1 MDSQCVSILP
11 RVCGVLLVSGS
22 SLPDDTSLEKLLDWF
37 TTIAQ
42 TGTSLLEACPCL
54 VDFVS
59 KVAFNYTSG
68 SSILSFTLKLTGLIG
83 ASEDGFKVLKECSVL
98 KLVFNPQHWQ
108 EAGLWEDPCL
118 RIGWI
123 QGLKMILKHSEA
135 LSFFAQ
141 ADLIEPLLQL
151 QTDSSLFVASAANQT
166 LAQVLLLCQSPSS
179 VGHNGSKNRD
189 LEHNS
194 ASMETTQNYSGII
207 TKVSD
212 YLNKSVVLKEISQL
226 PGSQQILRLLA
237 LLLVRVGPPLRD
249 TLLLAVINSLEELV
263 TTSCSQLTVPLLDVI
278 LAANS
283 GLRDDCVPK
292 QRLIRL
298 LWVMLN
304 MKKPVDVMQAAAA
317 VLRSHQSDPALSAHS
332 ARVLLLPL
340 DIVTGVSLLDENST
354 GEQTTLVCFY
364 MCNKCLL
371 TPFKSMLSNP
381 AEEELRILI
390 TEQLKRKSC
399 ISMICVCLSNIP
411 QITLMASDCLPCPQ
425 RLIVTAVLLLLR
437 LCCVDSS
444 SSSAGCVEVVRF
456 ITGNSK
462 VQKCALEALLVLS
475 KSPGVKMVL
484 VEVFK
489 VLTEYLNS
497 HSSDPSV
504 LQKSYQAVIKW
515 VRVCPDL
522 SCITDQLREGF
533 IQAVRKRACDTR
545 WEARDSTV
553 EFLGHLVGA
562 PSCWAF
568 TEQEMEPSDVLL
580 GGCSFTVPLLKEA
593 LQDPESYVRASSIS
607 ALAQTLTPSW
617 QDGTALTQEQEDIV
631 TQLQEVLFQDSEG
644 FARRAAVKY
653 FIAWFS
659 ACSSPSSCWLLMQSV
674 PTVLSQGVADLDWEV
689 KLHTLELAELVL
701 DRAFSDPSPSHP
713 YAVMSDQDHRLP
725 IAGQQSD
732 LLSSLKNLVD
742 WGVVSAL
749 LCGVVDCDRPVA
761 LKACQLLLKL
771 RGIVCPV
778 MDNTADTRVFCQ
790 LAGASVMQQV
800 RKIQE
805 MGKDTCVVS
814 EACSEAD
821 KEGICASVDPECVSV
836 CEVLRVLDLDEK
848 LSILTQSSDHIYN
861 SPLSLLQDILTAAAA
876 SSPPGQD
883 PRQELVMDCY

>member
-59 KVAFNYTSG
+59 KVAFDYTSG

-83 ASEDGFKVLKECSVL
+83 ASEDGFKVLKVQL
-98 KLVFNPQHWQ
+98 KNPNSPQP
-108 EAGLWEDPCL
+108 GLWEDPCL

-166 LAQVLLLCQSPSS
+166 LAQVLVLCQSPSS

-194 ASMETTQNYSGII
+194 LSMESTQNYSGII

-237 LLLVRVGPPLRD
+237 MLLEHQL
-249 TLLLAVINSLEELV
+249 SLFHVE
-263 TTSCSQLTVPLLDVI
+263 TVI
-278 LAANS
+278 LGS
-283 GLRDDCVPK
+283 VP
-292 QRLIRL
+292 
-298 LWVMLN
+298 
-304 MKKPVDVMQAAAA
+304 
-317 VLRSHQSDPALSAHS
+317 
-332 ARVLLLPL
+332 
-340 DIVTGVSLLDENST
+340 
-354 GEQTTLVCFY
+354 
-364 MCNKCLL
+364 
-371 TPFKSMLSNP
+371 
-381 AEEELRILI
+381 
-390 TEQLKRKSC
+390 
-399 ISMICVCLSNIP
+399 P
-411 QITLMASDCLPCPQ
+411 QASDCLPCPQ
-425 RLIVTAVLLLLR
+425 RLIVTAILLLLR

-475 KSPGVKMVL
+475 KSPGKTL
-484 VEVFK
+484 TLPNTAKHPTSLPCHSVFK
-489 VLTEYLNS
+489 LVGDLTGKAATGRY
-497 HSSDPSV
+497 SSWIWPCVTGSMCR
-504 LQKSYQAVIKW
+504 QIGS
-515 VRVCPDL
+515 PL
-522 SCITDQLREGF
+522 SSLLGF

-580 GGCSFTVPLLKEA
+580 GGRSFTVPLLKEA

-617 QDGTALTQEQEDIV
+617 QDGTALTQEQVGRNNI
-631 TQLQEVLFQDSEG
+631 LFQDSEG

-771 RGIVCPV
+771 RGIVCP
-778 MDNTADTRVFCQ
+778 
-790 LAGASVMQQV
+790 
-800 RKIQE
+800 E

>member
-37 TTIAQ
+37 TTVAQ
-42 TGTSLLEACPCL
+42 TGPSLLEACPCL

-59 KVAFNYTSG
+59 KVAFNYASG

-123 QGLKMILKHSEA
+123 QGLKMILQHSEA

-151 QTDSSLFVASAANQT
+151 QTDPSLFVASAANQT
-166 LAQVLLLCQSPSS
+166 LAQVLLLCQSLSS

-194 ASMETTQNYSGII
+194 VSMETTQNYSGII
-207 TKVSD
+207 TKVSE

-237 LLLVRVGPPLRD
+237 MLLVRVGPPLRD
-249 TLLLAVINSLEELV
+249 TLLLAVMNSLEELV

-298 LWVMLN
+298 LWAMLN
-304 MKKPVDVMQAAAA
+304 MKKPDDVMQAAAA

-354 GEQTTLVCFY
+354 EG
-364 MCNKCLL
+364 
-371 TPFKSMLSNP
+371 
-381 AEEELRILI
+381 ELRILI

-411 QITLMASDCLPCPQ
+411 QITLMASDRLPCPQ

-444 SSSAGCVEVVRF
+444 SSSPGCVEVVRF

-497 HSSDPSV
+497 PSSDPSV
-504 LQKSYQAVIKW
+504 LQKSYQVVIKW
-515 VRVCPDL
+515 VGVCPDL

-553 EFLGHLVGA
+553 EFLGHLVEV
-562 PSCWAF
+562 PSCWTF
-568 TEQEMEPSDVLL
+568 TEQETEPLDVLL
-580 GGCSFTVPLLKEA
+580 GGRRFTVPLLKEA

-607 ALAQTLTPSW
+607 ALAQTLAPSW

-631 TQLQEVLFQDSEG
+631 AQLQEVLFQDSEG

-653 FIAWFS
+653 FTAWFS
-659 ACSSPSSCWLLMQSV
+659 ACSSPSSCWLLMQSM

-689 KLHTLELAELVL
+689 KLHTLELAELLL
-701 DRAFSDPSPSHP
+701 DRAFPDPSPSHS

-725 IAGQQSD
+725 IAGH
-732 LLSSLKNLVD
+732 
-742 WGVVSAL
+742 
-749 LCGVVDCDRPVA
+749 P
-761 LKACQLLLKL
+761 
-771 RGIVCPV
+771 
-778 MDNTADTRVFCQ
+778 
-790 LAGASVMQQV
+790 
-800 RKIQE
+800 
-805 MGKDTCVVS
+805 
-814 EACSEAD
+814 
-821 KEGICASVDPECVSV
+821 
-836 CEVLRVLDLDEK
+836 
-848 LSILTQSSDHIYN
+848 N
-861 SPLSLLQDILTAAAA
+861 S
-876 SSPPGQD
+876 
-883 PRQELVMDCY
+883 CCC

>member
-37 TTIAQ
+37 TTVAQ
-42 TGTSLLEACPCL
+42 TGPSLLEACPCL

-59 KVAFNYTSG
+59 KVAFNYASG

-123 QGLKMILKHSEA
+123 QGLKMILQHSEA

-151 QTDSSLFVASAANQT
+151 QTDPSLFVASAANQT
-166 LAQVLLLCQSPSS
+166 LAQVLLLCQSLSS

-194 ASMETTQNYSGII
+194 
-207 TKVSD
+207 
-212 YLNKSVVLKEISQL
+212 EISQL

-237 LLLVRVGPPLRD
+237 MLLVRVGPPLRD
-249 TLLLAVINSLEELV
+249 TLLLAVMNSLEELV

-298 LWVMLN
+298 LWAMLN
-304 MKKPVDVMQAAAA
+304 MKKPDDVMQAAAA

-354 GEQTTLVCFY
+354 EG
-364 MCNKCLL
+364 
-371 TPFKSMLSNP
+371 
-381 AEEELRILI
+381 ELRILI

-411 QITLMASDCLPCPQ
+411 QITLMASDRLPCPQ

-444 SSSAGCVEVVRF
+444 SSSPGCVEVVRF

-497 HSSDPSV
+497 PSSDPSV
-504 LQKSYQAVIKW
+504 LQKSYQVVIKW
-515 VRVCPDL
+515 VGVCPDL

-553 EFLGHLVGA
+553 EFLGHLVEV
-562 PSCWAF
+562 PSCWTF
-568 TEQEMEPSDVLL
+568 TEQETEPLDVLL
-580 GGCSFTVPLLKEA
+580 GGRRFTVPLLKEA

-607 ALAQTLTPSW
+607 ALAQTLAPSW

-631 TQLQEVLFQDSEG
+631 AQLQEVLFQDSEG

-653 FIAWFS
+653 FTAWFS
-659 ACSSPSSCWLLMQSV
+659 ACSSPSSCWLLMQSM

-689 KLHTLELAELVL
+689 KLHTLELAELLL
-701 DRAFSDPSPSHP
+701 DRAFPDPSPSHS

-778 MDNTADTRVFCQ
+778 MDNAADTRVFCQ
-790 LAGASVMQQV
+790 LAGASVLQQV

-805 MGKDTCVVS
+805 IGKDTHVVS

-821 KEGICASVDPECVSV
+821 EEGICASVDPECVGV
-836 CEVLRVLDLDEK
+836 CEVLRLLDLDEK

-883 PRQELVMDCY
+883 SRQELVMDCY

>member
-83 ASEDGFKVLKECSVL
+83 ASEDGFKVLKVQL
-98 KLVFNPQHWQ
+98 KPNK
-108 EAGLWEDPCL
+108 AGLWEDPCL

-212 YLNKSVVLKEISQL
+212 YLNKSVVLKEIS
-226 PGSQQILRLLA
+226 
-237 LLLVRVGPPLRD
+237 
-249 TLLLAVINSLEELV
+249 
-263 TTSCSQLTVPLLDVI
+263 
-278 LAANS
+278 
-283 GLRDDCVPK
+283 
-292 QRLIRL
+292 
-298 LWVMLN
+298 
-304 MKKPVDVMQAAAA
+304 
-317 VLRSHQSDPALSAHS
+317 HDPALSAHS

-411 QITLMASDCLPCPQ
+411 QITLMLSLFHVETVILGSIPPQASDCLPCPQ

-475 KSPGVKMVL
+475 KSPEVL
-484 VEVFK
+484 PGCDK
-489 VLTEYLNS
+489 VGACLS
-497 HSSDPSV
+497 RSV
-504 LQKSYQAVIKW
+504 LHHRPAQRRYSSWIWPCVTGSMCRQIGS
-515 VRVCPDL
+515 PL
-522 SCITDQLREGF
+522 SSLLGF

-617 QDGTALTQEQEDIV
+617 QDGTALTQE
-631 TQLQEVLFQDSEG
+631 QLQEVLFQDSEG

-771 RGIVCPV
+771 R
-778 MDNTADTRVFCQ
+778 
-790 LAGASVMQQV
+790 
-800 RKIQE
+800 
-805 MGKDTCVVS
+805 
-814 EACSEAD
+814 D

>member
-59 KVAFNYTSG
+59 KVAFDYTSG

-166 LAQVLLLCQSPSS
+166 LAQVLVLCQSPSS

-194 ASMETTQNYSGII
+194 LSMESTQNYSGII

-237 LLLVRVGPPLRD
+237 MLLVRVGPPLRD

-263 TTSCSQLTVPLLDVI
+263 STSCSQLTVPLLDVI

-354 GEQTTLVCFY
+354 
-364 MCNKCLL
+364 
-371 TPFKSMLSNP
+371 
-381 AEEELRILI
+381 EEELRILI

-399 ISMICVCLSNIP
+399 ISMICLCLSNIP

-425 RLIVTAVLLLLR
+425 RLIVTAILLLLR

-515 VRVCPDL
+515 VGVCPDL

-580 GGCSFTVPLLKEA
+580 GGRSFTVPLLKEA

-790 LAGASVMQQV
+790 LAGASMMQQV

>member
-37 TTIAQ
+37 TTVAQ
-42 TGTSLLEACPCL
+42 TGPSLLEACPCL

-59 KVAFNYTSG
+59 KVAFNYASG

-123 QGLKMILKHSEA
+123 QGLKMILQHSEA

-151 QTDSSLFVASAANQT
+151 QTDPSLFVASAANQT
-166 LAQVLLLCQSPSS
+166 LAQVLLLCQSLSS

-194 ASMETTQNYSGII
+194 VSMETTQNYSGII
-207 TKVSD
+207 TKVSE

-237 LLLVRVGPPLRD
+237 MLLVRVGPPLRD
-249 TLLLAVINSLEELV
+249 TLLLAVMNSLEELV

-298 LWVMLN
+298 LWAMLN
-304 MKKPVDVMQAAAA
+304 MKKPDDVMQAAAA

-354 GEQTTLVCFY
+354 EG
-364 MCNKCLL
+364 
-371 TPFKSMLSNP
+371 
-381 AEEELRILI
+381 ELRILI

-411 QITLMASDCLPCPQ
+411 QITLMASDRLPCPQ

-444 SSSAGCVEVVRF
+444 SSSPGCVEVVRF

-497 HSSDPSV
+497 PSSDPSV
-504 LQKSYQAVIKW
+504 LQKSYQVVIKW
-515 VRVCPDL
+515 VGVCPDL

-553 EFLGHLVGA
+553 EFLGHLVEV
-562 PSCWAF
+562 PSCWTF
-568 TEQEMEPSDVLL
+568 TEQETEPLDVLL
-580 GGCSFTVPLLKEA
+580 GGRRFTVPLLKEA

-607 ALAQTLTPSW
+607 ALAQTLAPSW

-631 TQLQEVLFQDSEG
+631 AQLQEVLFQDSEG

-653 FIAWFS
+653 FTAWFS
-659 ACSSPSSCWLLMQSV
+659 ACSSPSSCWLLMQSM

-689 KLHTLELAELVL
+689 KLHTLELAELLL
-701 DRAFSDPSPSHP
+701 DRAFPDPSPSHS

-778 MDNTADTRVFCQ
+778 MDNAADTRVFCQ
-790 LAGASVMQQV
+790 LAGASVLQQV

-805 MGKDTCVVS
+805 IGKDTHVVS

-821 KEGICASVDPECVSV
+821 EEGICASVDPECVGV
-836 CEVLRVLDLDEK
+836 CEVLRLLDLDEK

-883 PRQELVMDCY
+883 SRQELVMDCY

>member
-354 GEQTTLVCFY
+354 
-364 MCNKCLL
+364 
-371 TPFKSMLSNP
+371 
-381 AEEELRILI
+381 
-390 TEQLKRKSC
+390 
-399 ISMICVCLSNIP
+399 
-411 QITLMASDCLPCPQ
+411 
-425 RLIVTAVLLLLR
+425 
-437 LCCVDSS
+437 
-444 SSSAGCVEVVRF
+444 
-456 ITGNSK
+456 
-462 VQKCALEALLVLS
+462 
-475 KSPGVKMVL
+475 GVKMVL

>member
-11 RVCGVLLVSGS
+11 RVCGVLLVSGG

-37 TTIAQ
+37 TTMAQ
-42 TGTSLLEACPCL
+42 TGASLLEVCPCL

-59 KVAFNYTSG
+59 KVAFNYASG
-68 SSILSFTLKLTGLIG
+68 SSILSFTLKLTGLIC

-98 KLVFNPQHWQ
+98 KLVFNPHHWQ
-108 EAGLWEDPCL
+108 EVGFWEDPCL

-123 QGLKMILKHSEA
+123 QGLKMILQHSEA

-166 LAQVLLLCQSPSS
+166 LAQVLLLCQSLSS

-194 ASMETTQNYSGII
+194 VSLETTQNYSGII
-207 TKVSD
+207 TKISE

-226 PGSQQILRLLA
+226 PGSQQILRLLVM
-237 LLLVRVGPPLRD
+237 LLGRVGPPLRD
-249 TLLLAVINSLEELV
+249 TLLLAVMNSLEELV
-263 TTSCSQLTVPLLDVI
+263 TTSCSQLTVPLMDVI
-278 LAANS
+278 LAATS
-283 GLRDDCVPK
+283 GLRDDFVPK

-298 LWVMLN
+298 SWVMLN
-304 MKKPVDVMQAAAA
+304 MKKPADVMQAAAA
-317 VLRSHQSDPALSAHS
+317 VLRSDQSDPALSAHS

-340 DIVTGVSLLDENST
+340 DIVTGVTLLDENST
-354 GEQTTLVCFY
+354 
-364 MCNKCLL
+364 
-371 TPFKSMLSNP
+371 
-381 AEEELRILI
+381 EEELRILI

-399 ISMICVCLSNIP
+399 ISIICVCLSNIP
-411 QITLMASDCLPCPQ
+411 QITLMASDHLPCPQ

-437 LCCVDSS
+437 LCCVESS
-444 SSSAGCVEVVRF
+444 SSSTGCVEVVRF

-484 VEVFK
+484 VDVFK

-497 HSSDPSV
+497 PSSDPSV

-515 VRVCPDL
+515 VGVCPDL
-522 SCITDQLREGF
+522 SCITDKLREGF

-562 PSCWAF
+562 PSCRSF
-568 TEQEMEPSDVLL
+568 TEQETDPSDVLL
-580 GGCSFTVPLLKEA
+580 GGRSFTVPLLKEA

-617 QDGTALTQEQEDIV
+617 QKGTALTQEEEDIV
-631 TQLQEVLFQDSEG
+631 TRLQEVLFQDSEG

-653 FIAWFS
+653 FIAWLS

-674 PTVLSQGVADLDWEV
+674 PTVLSQGVVDLDWEV
-689 KLHTLELAELVL
+689 KLHTLELAELLL
-701 DRAFSDPSPSHP
+701 DRVFLNPSPSCP
-713 YAVMSDQDHRLP
+713 YAMTSDQAHRFP

-732 LLSSLKNLVD
+732 LLSSLKDLVD
-742 WGVVSAL
+742 RGVVLAL

-771 RGIVCPV
+771 RDVVCPV
-778 MDNTADTRVFCQ
+778 MGNTVFCQ
-790 LAGASVMQQV
+790 LAGPSVMQQV
-800 RKIQE
+800 RKIQA

-814 EACSEAD
+814 EAYREAD

-836 CEVLRVLDLDEK
+836 CEVLKLLDLDEK

-876 SSPPGQD
+876 SSHPGRD
-883 PRQELVMDCY
+883 SRLELVMDCY

>member
-59 KVAFNYTSG
+59 KVAFDYTSG

-237 LLLVRVGPPLRD
+237 MLLVRVGPPLRD

-354 GEQTTLVCFY
+354 
-364 MCNKCLL
+364 
-371 TPFKSMLSNP
+371 
-381 AEEELRILI
+381 EEELRILI

-425 RLIVTAVLLLLR
+425 RLIVTAILLLLR

-515 VRVCPDL
+515 VGVCPDL

-580 GGCSFTVPLLKEA
+580 GGRSFTVPLLKEA

-644 FARRAAVKY
+644 FARRAAVKVSLIWTGRSN
-653 FIAWFS
+653 FTPWS
-659 ACSSPSSCWLLMQSV
+659 WQNWCWTEPFRILRHLILM
-674 PTVLSQGVADLDWEV
+674 L
-689 KLHTLELAELVL
+689 
-701 DRAFSDPSPSHP
+701 
-713 YAVMSDQDHRLP
+713 
-725 IAGQQSD
+725 
-732 LLSSLKNLVD
+732 
-742 WGVVSAL
+742 
-749 LCGVVDCDRPVA
+749 
-761 LKACQLLLKL
+761 
-771 RGIVCPV
+771 
-778 MDNTADTRVFCQ
+778 
-790 LAGASVMQQV
+790 
-800 RKIQE
+800 
-805 MGKDTCVVS
+805 
-814 EACSEAD
+814 
-821 KEGICASVDPECVSV
+821 
-836 CEVLRVLDLDEK
+836 
-848 LSILTQSSDHIYN
+848 
-861 SPLSLLQDILTAAAA
+861 
-876 SSPPGQD
+876 
-883 PRQELVMDCY
+883 

>member
-59 KVAFNYTSG
+59 KVAFDYTSG

-237 LLLVRVGPPLRD
+237 MLLVRVGPPLRD

-354 GEQTTLVCFY
+354 
-364 MCNKCLL
+364 
-371 TPFKSMLSNP
+371 
-381 AEEELRILI
+381 EEELRILI

-425 RLIVTAVLLLLR
+425 RLIVTAILLLLR

-515 VRVCPDL
+515 VGVCPDL

-580 GGCSFTVPLLKEA
+580 GGRSFTVPLLKEA

>member
-42 TGTSLLEACPCL
+42 TGASLLEACPCL

-59 KVAFNYTSG
+59 KVAFNYASG

-98 KLVFNPQHWQ
+98 KLVFNPHHWQ

-123 QGLKMILKHSEA
+123 QGLKMILQHSEA
-135 LSFFAQ
+135 LCFFAQ

-166 LAQVLLLCQSPSS
+166 LAQVLLLCQSLTS
-179 VGHNGSKNRD
+179 VGHNGSKNKD

-194 ASMETTQNYSGII
+194 VSVETTQNYSGII
-207 TKVSD
+207 TKVSE

-226 PGSQQILRLLA
+226 SGSQQILRLLA
-237 LLLVRVGPPLRD
+237 MLLVRVGPPLRD
-249 TLLLAVINSLEELV
+249 TLLLAVMNSLEELV
-263 TTSCSQLTVPLLDVI
+263 ITSCSQLTVPLMDVI

-283 GLRDDCVPK
+283 GLRDDSVSK
-292 QRLIRL
+292 QRLIQL
-298 LWVMLN
+298 LWFMLN
-304 MKKPVDVMQAAAA
+304 MKKPANVMQAAAA
-317 VLRSHQSDPALSAHS
+317 VLHSHQSDPALSAHS

-354 GEQTTLVCFY
+354 
-364 MCNKCLL
+364 
-371 TPFKSMLSNP
+371 
-381 AEEELRILI
+381 EELRILI

-399 ISMICVCLSNIP
+399 ISIICVCLSNIP
-411 QITLMASDCLPCPQ
+411 QITLMASDRLPCPQ
-425 RLIVTAVLLLLR
+425 RQIVTAVLMLLR

-475 KSPGVKMVL
+475 KSAGVKMVL
-484 VEVFK
+484 VDVFK
-489 VLTEYLNS
+489 VLTAYLNS
-497 HSSDPSV
+497 PSSDPSV

-515 VRVCPDL
+515 VGVCPDL

-533 IQAVRKRACDTR
+533 IQAVRKRACDMR

-553 EFLGHLVGA
+553 EFLGHLGQA
-562 PSCWAF
+562 PSCRSF
-568 TEQEMEPSDVLL
+568 TEQETEPSDVLL
-580 GGCSFTVPLLKEA
+580 GGRSFTVPLLKKA

-617 QDGTALTQEQEDIV
+617 QEGTALTQEQEDIV
-631 TQLQEVLFQDSEG
+631 TQVQEILFQDSEG
-644 FARRAAVKY
+644 FARRAAVKF
-653 FIAWFS
+653 FIAWLS

-689 KLHTLELAELVL
+689 KLHTLELAELLL
-701 DRAFSDPSPSHP
+701 DQAFPDPSPSHP
-713 YAVMSDQDHRLP
+713 YAVISDQAHRPP

-732 LLSSLKNLVD
+732 LLSSLKDLVN

-771 RGIVCPV
+771 QGVVCPV
-778 MDNTADTRVFCQ
+778 MGNAADTRVFCQ

-800 RKIQE
+800 RKIQA
-805 MGKDTCVVS
+805 MGKDTYVVS
-814 EACSEAD
+814 EASSEAD
-821 KEGICASVDPECVSV
+821 KEGIYASADPECVDV
-836 CEVLRVLDLDEK
+836 CEVLRLLDLDEK

-876 SSPPGQD
+876 SSQPGWD
-883 PRQELVMDCY
+883 PRQELIMDCY

>member
-1 MDSQCVSILP
+1 MDSQCVSTLP
-11 RVCGVLLVSGS
+11 RVCGVLLESGS

-37 TTIAQ
+37 TTIASEGM
-42 TGTSLLEACPCL
+42 TNE
-54 VDFVS
+54 S
-59 KVAFNYTSG
+59 KQPPQPGIAFFHP
-68 SSILSFTLKLTGLIG
+68 SITLSN
-83 ASEDGFKVLKECSVL
+83 VQECSVL
-98 KLVFNPQHWQ
+98 KLVFNPHHWQ
-108 EAGLWEDPCL
+108 EAGLWGDPCL

-123 QGLKMILKHSEA
+123 QGLKMILQHSEA

-141 ADLIEPLLQL
+141 EDLIEPLLQL

-166 LAQVLLLCQSPSS
+166 LAQVLLLCQSLSS
-179 VGHNGSKNRD
+179 VGHNCSKNRY

-194 ASMETTQNYSGII
+194 VSIETTQNYSGII
-207 TKVSD
+207 TRVSE

-226 PGSQQILRLLA
+226 PGCQQILRLLA
-237 LLLVRVGPPLRD
+237 MLLQN
-249 TLLLAVINSLEELV
+249 LL
-263 TTSCSQLTVPLLDVI
+263 
-278 LAANS
+278 S
-283 GLRDDCVPK
+283 GLSSSV
-292 QRLIRL
+292 
-298 LWVMLN
+298 
-304 MKKPVDVMQAAAA
+304 
-317 VLRSHQSDPALSAHS
+317 SSDPTFSAHS

-354 GEQTTLVCFY
+354 GEQMMLVCFY

-371 TPFKSMLSNP
+371 TSFKSMLSNP

-411 QITLMASDCLPCPQ
+411 QITLMVSKIILM
-425 RLIVTAVLLLLR
+425 LLR

-475 KSPGVKMVL
+475 KILPGCD
-484 VEVFK
+484 K
-489 VLTEYLNS
+489 VGGCLS
-497 HSSDPSV
+497 RSV
-504 LQKSYQAVIKW
+504 LHHRPAQRRYSSWICPCVTGSTCRQKGSA
-515 VRVCPDL
+515 L
-522 SCITDQLREGF
+522 SSLLGF

-553 EFLGHLVGA
+553 EFLGHLGGA
-562 PSCWAF
+562 PSCRSF
-568 TEQEMEPSDVLL
+568 TEQETEPSDVFL

-617 QDGTALTQEQEDIV
+617 QEGAALTQEQEDIV
-631 TQLQEVLFQDSEG
+631 TRLQEVLFQDSEG

-653 FIAWFS
+653 FIAWLS

-674 PTVLSQGVADLDWEV
+674 PTVLSQGVNDLDWEV
-689 KLHTLELAELVL
+689 KLHTLELAELLL
-701 DRAFSDPSPSHP
+701 DQAFPDPSPSHP
-713 YAVMSDQDHRLP
+713 YAVMSDQAHRLH

-732 LLSSLKNLVD
+732 LLSSLKDLVD
-742 WGVVSAL
+742 RGVVSAL

-771 RGIVCPV
+771 RGVVCPV
-778 MDNTADTRVFCQ
+778 MGNADTY
-790 LAGASVMQQV
+790 
-800 RKIQE
+800 
-805 MGKDTCVVS
+805 VVS

-821 KEGICASVDPECVSV
+821 KEGICASVDPERVGV
-836 CEVLRVLDLDEK
+836 CEVLRLLDLDEK

-876 SSPPGQD
+876 SSQPGRD
-883 PRQELVMDCY
+883 LHQELVMDCY

>member
-37 TTIAQ
+37 TTVAQ
-42 TGTSLLEACPCL
+42 TGPSLLEACPCL

-59 KVAFNYTSG
+59 KVAFNYASG

-123 QGLKMILKHSEA
+123 QGLKMILQHSEA

-151 QTDSSLFVASAANQT
+151 QTDPSLFVASAANQT
-166 LAQVLLLCQSPSS
+166 LAQVLLLCQSLSS

-194 ASMETTQNYSGII
+194 
-207 TKVSD
+207 
-212 YLNKSVVLKEISQL
+212 EISQL

-237 LLLVRVGPPLRD
+237 MLLVRVGPPLRD
-249 TLLLAVINSLEELV
+249 TLLLAVMNSLEELV

-298 LWVMLN
+298 LWAMLN
-304 MKKPVDVMQAAAA
+304 MKKPDDVMQAAAA

-364 MCNKCLL
+364 LCNKCLL

-381 AEEELRILI
+381 AEGELRILI

-411 QITLMASDCLPCPQ
+411 QITLMASDRLPCPQ

-444 SSSAGCVEVVRF
+444 SSSPGCVEVVRF

-497 HSSDPSV
+497 PSSDPSV
-504 LQKSYQAVIKW
+504 LQKSYQVVIKW
-515 VRVCPDL
+515 VGVCPDL

-553 EFLGHLVGA
+553 EFLGHLVEV
-562 PSCWAF
+562 PSCWTF
-568 TEQEMEPSDVLL
+568 TEQETEPLDVLL
-580 GGCSFTVPLLKEA
+580 GGRRFTVPLLKEA

-607 ALAQTLTPSW
+607 ALAQTLAPSW

-631 TQLQEVLFQDSEG
+631 AQLQEVLFQDSEG

-653 FIAWFS
+653 FTAWFS
-659 ACSSPSSCWLLMQSV
+659 ACSSPSSCWLLMQSM

-689 KLHTLELAELVL
+689 KLHTLELAELLL
-701 DRAFSDPSPSHP
+701 DRAFPDPSPSHS

-778 MDNTADTRVFCQ
+778 MDNAADTRVFCQ
-790 LAGASVMQQV
+790 LAGASVLQQV

-805 MGKDTCVVS
+805 IGKDTHVVS

-821 KEGICASVDPECVSV
+821 EEGICASVDPECVGV
-836 CEVLRVLDLDEK
+836 CEVLRLLDLDEK

-883 PRQELVMDCY
+883 SRQELVMDCY

>member
-1 MDSQCVSILP
+1 MDSQCVSTLP
-11 RVCGVLLVSGS
+11 RVCGVLLESGS

-42 TGTSLLEACPCL
+42 TGASLLEACPCL

-59 KVAFNYTSG
+59 KVAFNHASG

-83 ASEDGFKVLKECSVL
+83 TSEDGFKVLKECSVL
-98 KLVFNPQHWQ
+98 KLVFNPHHWQ
-108 EAGLWEDPCL
+108 EAGLWGDPCL

-123 QGLKMILKHSEA
+123 QGLKMILQHSEA

-141 ADLIEPLLQL
+141 EDLIEPLLQL

-166 LAQVLLLCQSPSS
+166 LAQVLLLCQSLSS
-179 VGHNGSKNRD
+179 VGHNCSKNRY

-194 ASMETTQNYSGII
+194 VSIETTQNYSGII
-207 TKVSD
+207 TRVSE

-226 PGSQQILRLLA
+226 PGCQQILRLLA
-237 LLLVRVGPPLRD
+237 MLLVQVGPPLRD
-249 TLLLAVINSLEELV
+249 TLLLAVMNSLEELV
-263 TTSCSQLTVPLLDVI
+263 TTSCSQLTVPLMDVI

-283 GLRDDCVPK
+283 GLRDDFVPK

-304 MKKPVDVMQAAAA
+304 MKKPAIVMQAAAA
-317 VLRSHQSDPALSAHS
+317 VLHSHHSDPTFSAHS

-354 GEQTTLVCFY
+354 
-364 MCNKCLL
+364 
-371 TPFKSMLSNP
+371 
-381 AEEELRILI
+381 EEELRILI

-411 QITLMASDCLPCPQ
+411 QITLMASDHLPCPQ
-425 RLIVTAVLLLLR
+425 RLIVTAVLMLLR

-484 VEVFK
+484 VDVFK

-497 HSSDPSV
+497 PSSDPSV

-515 VRVCPDL
+515 VGVCPDL

-553 EFLGHLVGA
+553 EFLGHLGGA
-562 PSCWAF
+562 PSCRSF
-568 TEQEMEPSDVLL
+568 TEQETEPSDVFL

-617 QDGTALTQEQEDIV
+617 QEGAALTQEQEDIV
-631 TQLQEVLFQDSEG
+631 TRLQEVLFQDSEG

-653 FIAWFS
+653 FIAWLS

-674 PTVLSQGVADLDWEV
+674 PTVLSQGVNDLDWEV
-689 KLHTLELAELVL
+689 KLHTLELAELLL
-701 DRAFSDPSPSHP
+701 DQAFPDPSPSHP
-713 YAVMSDQDHRLP
+713 YAVMSDQAHRLH

-732 LLSSLKNLVD
+732 LLSSLKDLVD
-742 WGVVSAL
+742 RGVVSAL

-771 RGIVCPV
+771 RGVVCPV
-778 MDNTADTRVFCQ
+778 MGNAADTRVFCQ
-790 LAGASVMQQV
+790 LAEGSVMQQV
-800 RKIQE
+800 RKIQA
-805 MGKDTCVVS
+805 MGKDTYVVS

-821 KEGICASVDPECVSV
+821 KEGICASVDPERVGV
-836 CEVLRVLDLDEK
+836 CEVLRLLDLDEK

-876 SSPPGQD
+876 SSQPGRD
-883 PRQELVMDCY
+883 LHQELVMDCY

>member
-354 GEQTTLVCFY
+354 
-364 MCNKCLL
+364 
-371 TPFKSMLSNP
+371 
-381 AEEELRILI
+381 EEELRILI

>member
-59 KVAFNYTSG
+59 KVAFDYTSG

-166 LAQVLLLCQSPSS
+166 LAQVLVLCQSPSS

-194 ASMETTQNYSGII
+194 LSMESTQNYSGII

-237 LLLVRVGPPLRD
+237 MLLVRVGPPLRD

-263 TTSCSQLTVPLLDVI
+263 STSCSQLTVPLLDVI

-354 GEQTTLVCFY
+354 GEQMTLVCFY

-399 ISMICVCLSNIP
+399 ISMICLCLSNIP

-425 RLIVTAVLLLLR
+425 RLIVTAILLLLR

-515 VRVCPDL
+515 VGVCPDL

-580 GGCSFTVPLLKEA
+580 GGRSFTVPLLKEA

-790 LAGASVMQQV
+790 LAGASMMQQV

>member
-37 TTIAQ
+37 TTVAQ
-42 TGTSLLEACPCL
+42 TGPSLLEACPCL

-59 KVAFNYTSG
+59 KVAFNYASG

-123 QGLKMILKHSEA
+123 QGLKMILQHSEA

-151 QTDSSLFVASAANQT
+151 QTDPSLFVASAANQT
-166 LAQVLLLCQSPSS
+166 LAQVLLLCQSLSS

-194 ASMETTQNYSGII
+194 
-207 TKVSD
+207 
-212 YLNKSVVLKEISQL
+212 L

-237 LLLVRVGPPLRD
+237 MLLVRVGPPLRD
-249 TLLLAVINSLEELV
+249 TLLLAVMNSLEELV

-298 LWVMLN
+298 LWAMLN
-304 MKKPVDVMQAAAA
+304 MKKPDDVMQAAAA

-364 MCNKCLL
+364 LCNKCLL

-381 AEEELRILI
+381 AEGELRILI

-411 QITLMASDCLPCPQ
+411 QITLMASDRLPCPQ

-444 SSSAGCVEVVRF
+444 SSSPGCVEVVRF

-497 HSSDPSV
+497 PSSDPSV
-504 LQKSYQAVIKW
+504 LQKSYQVVIKW
-515 VRVCPDL
+515 VGVCPDL

-553 EFLGHLVGA
+553 EFLGHLVEV
-562 PSCWAF
+562 PSCWTF
-568 TEQEMEPSDVLL
+568 TEQETEPLDVLL
-580 GGCSFTVPLLKEA
+580 GGRRFTVPLLKEA

-607 ALAQTLTPSW
+607 ALAQTLAPSW

-631 TQLQEVLFQDSEG
+631 AQLQEVLFQDSEG

-653 FIAWFS
+653 FTAWFS
-659 ACSSPSSCWLLMQSV
+659 ACSSPSSCWLLMQSM

-689 KLHTLELAELVL
+689 KLHTLELAELLL
-701 DRAFSDPSPSHP
+701 DRAFPDPSPSHS

-778 MDNTADTRVFCQ
+778 MDNAADTRVFCQ
-790 LAGASVMQQV
+790 LAGASVLQQV

-805 MGKDTCVVS
+805 IGKDTHVVS

-821 KEGICASVDPECVSV
+821 EEGICASVDPECVGV
-836 CEVLRVLDLDEK
+836 CEVLRLLDLDEK

-883 PRQELVMDCY
+883 SRQELVMDCY

>member
-42 TGTSLLEACPCL
+42 TGHSTSLLEACPCL

-59 KVAFNYTSG
+59 KVAFDYTSG

-212 YLNKSVVLKEISQL
+212 YLNKSVVLN
-226 PGSQQILRLLA
+226 QQILRLLA
-237 LLLVRVGPPLRD
+237 MLLVRVGPPLRD

-283 GLRDDCVPK
+283 TLGEHSFSFSSFRE
-292 QRLIRL
+292 
-298 LWVMLN
+298 VMLN

-340 DIVTGVSLLDENST
+340 DIVTGVSLL
-354 GEQTTLVCFY
+354 
-364 MCNKCLL
+364 
-371 TPFKSMLSNP
+371 
-381 AEEELRILI
+381 EEELRILI

-425 RLIVTAVLLLLR
+425 RLIVTAILLLLR

-515 VRVCPDL
+515 VGVCPDL

-580 GGCSFTVPLLKEA
+580 GGRSFTVPLLKEA